1 MLSDI
6 QYHFGKE
13 YYSYHMD
20 SYHRKPRLINT
31 RPLAQQL
38 YKCQRIFPAR
48 QSDKDF
54 VPFFYQ
60 SILHHSFI
68 ESPFNT
74 ADRLLFF
81 RKLCHIFKNRL
92 QKVSEKN
99 DLKKN

>member
-1 MLSDI
+1 MN
-6 QYHFGKE
+6 
-13 YYSYHMD
+13 

-92 QKVSEKN
+92 QK
-99 DLKKN
+99 